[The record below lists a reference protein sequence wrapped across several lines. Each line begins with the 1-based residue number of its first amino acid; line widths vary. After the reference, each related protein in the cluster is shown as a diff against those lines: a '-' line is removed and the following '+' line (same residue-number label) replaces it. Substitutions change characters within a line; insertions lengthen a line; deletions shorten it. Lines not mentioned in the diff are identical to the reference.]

1 MATIKGDP
9 KDYVIRQP
17 GLDYFLTIKIGQGA
31 STHTTYFNPG
41 GLVIDDENINGKL
54 IGKGGAITGKSIV
67 PSTSVI
73 SVNPNIP
80 EIRVRYF
87 ITVGSQEIEDRDAV
101 AELIW
106 KDGDPPDPIFEQKI
120 RFTTDV

>member
-41 GLVIDDENINGKL
+41 GLVIDTAGV
-54 IGKGGAITGKSIV
+54 GGTAIPHTG
-67 PSTSVI
+67 ST
-73 SVNPNIP
+73 
-80 EIRVRYF
+80 
-87 ITVGSQEIEDRDAV
+87 QEWCMLNRSYSH
-101 AELIW
+101 
-106 KDGDPPDPIFEQKI
+106 
-120 RFTTDV
+120 

>member
-41 GLVIDDENINGKL
+41 GLVIDDENINGKMKREVR
-54 IGKGGAITGKSIV
+54 KGV
-67 PSTSVI
+67 V
-73 SVNPNIP
+73 
-80 EIRVRYF
+80 
-87 ITVGSQEIEDRDAV
+87 
-101 AELIW
+101 ELSLSLLW
-106 KDGDPPDPIFEQKI
+106 LW
-120 RFTTDV
+120 